1 MTNSAPHPEDFSLEA
16 EEGRILALFSR
27 RLIEI
32 AALSRSG
39 LKHASASDALEVLRQ
54 PALLIDG
61 GGFVLQSNAAME
73 EFGDSDIRVKDRRL
87 WIRDLDARNSLQ
99 NFIDHMK
106 NGAGAALPAAEPI
119 VVPRRDQLPI
129 ILRLWPIERPERWPS
144 PDARALL
151 TLNALG
157 PKPGPPASILAKA
170 FRLTPSEAKLA
181 SIIARGVAPETAAR
195 ELNISRETVRNQL
208 KSVFAKTGTHR
219 QGELVALLLQ
229 VVY

>member
-1 MTNSAPHPEDFSLEA
+1 MTHLVLHPDEVSLEA
-16 EEGRILALFSR
+16 EEGRILATFSR

-32 AALSRSG
+32 AALSRSSI
-39 LKHASASDALEVLRQ
+39 KDANASDTLSVLRQ
-54 PALLIDG
+54 PALLMDV
-61 GGFVLQSNAAME
+61 GGFVVQSNAALE
-73 EFGDSDIRVKDRRL
+73 EILDSDIRLKDRRL
-87 WIRDLDARNSLQ
+87 CIRDIDARNNLQ
-99 NFIDHMK
+99 AFIDRMK
-106 NGAGAALPAAEPI
+106 SSPLNGLPAVDPI

-129 ILRLWPIERPERWPS
+129 ILRIWPIEHTARWPS
-144 PDARALL
+144 PDVRALV

-157 PKPGPPASILAKA
+157 PRPGPPAAILAKA

-195 ELNISRETVRNQL
+195 ELNVSRETVRNQL

-229 VVY
+229 VN

>member
-1 MTNSAPHPEDFSLEA
+1 MTNMVLHPEEVSLEA

-32 AALSRSG
+32 AALSRTG
-39 LKHASASDALEVLRQ
+39 MKDASASDALDVLRQ

-61 GGFVLQSNAAME
+61 AGFVVQSNAALQG
-73 EFGDSDIRVKDRRL
+73 FADGDIRVRDRRL
-87 WIRDLDARNSLQ
+87 YIRDLDARNNLQ
-99 NFIDHMK
+99 SFVDRIK
-106 NGAGAALPAAEPI
+106 NGFVTALPAVEPI
-119 VVPRRDQLPI
+119 VVPRRDQLPV
-129 ILRLWPIERPERWPS
+129 ILRIWPIERPARWPS
-144 PDARALL
+144 PDVRALL

-195 ELNISRETVRNQL
+195 ELNVSRETVRNQL

-229 VVY
+229 VV

>member
-1 MTNSAPHPEDFSLEA
+1 MINSVLHPDEVSLEI
-16 EEGRILALFSR
+16 EEGRILATFSR

-39 LKHASASDALEVLRQ
+39 IKDATASDSLNVLRQ
-54 PALLIDG
+54 PALLIDV
-61 GGFVLQSNAAME
+61 GGFVVQTNAALE
-73 EFGDSDIRVKDRRL
+73 EILDTDIRVKDRRL
-87 WIRDLDARNSLQ
+87 FIRDLDARNNLQ
-99 NFIDHMK
+99 SFIERMK
-106 NGAGAALPAAEPI
+106 SSPPNGVPTVEPI
-119 VVPRRDQLPI
+119 VVPRRDLLPI
-129 ILRLWPIERPERWPS
+129 ILRIWPIERPVLWS
-144 PDARALL
+144 ASDVRALL
-151 TLNALG
+151 TFSALG
-157 PKPGPPASILAKA
+157 PRPGPPAAILAKA

-229 VVY
+229 VS

>member
-1 MTNSAPHPEDFSLEA
+1 MTNMVLHPEEVSLEA

-39 LKHASASDALEVLRQ
+39 MKDASASDALDVLRQ
-54 PALLIDG
+54 PALLMDG
-61 GGFVLQSNAAME
+61 AGFVVQSNAALQG
-73 EFGDSDIRVKDRRL
+73 FADGDIRVKDRRL
-87 WIRDLDARNSLQ
+87 FIRDLDARNNLQ
-99 NFIDHMK
+99 SFVERMK
-106 NGAGAALPAAEPI
+106 DGLVTALPAVEPI
-119 VVPRRDQLPI
+119 VVPRRDQLPV
-129 ILRLWPIERPERWPS
+129 ILRIWPIERPARWPS
-144 PDARALL
+144 PDVRALL

-195 ELNISRETVRNQL
+195 ELNVSRETVRNQL

-229 VVY
+229 VV

>member
-1 MTNSAPHPEDFSLEA
+1 MTNLVLHSDEVSLEA
-16 EEGRILALFSR
+16 EEGRILATFSR

-39 LKHASASDALEVLRQ
+39 IKDANATDTLNVLRQ
-54 PALLIDG
+54 PALLMDAA
-61 GGFVLQSNAAME
+61 GFVIQGNGALE
-73 EFGDSDIRVKDRRL
+73 EILDTEIRVRDRRL
-87 WIRDLDARNSLQ
+87 FIRDIDARNSLQ
-99 NFIDHMK
+99 SFLDRLNSMPV
-106 NGAGAALPAAEPI
+106 NGALPAIEPI
-119 VVPRRDQLPI
+119 VVPRRDKLPI
-129 ILRLWPIERPERWPS
+129 ILRIWPIAQTGRWPS

-157 PKPGPPASILAKA
+157 PKPGPPATILARA

-181 SIIARGVAPETAAR
+181 SIIARGAAPDTAAR

-208 KSVFAKTGTHR
+208 KSIFAKTGTHR

-229 VVY
+229 VD